1 MDGRRSFF
9 NRQIYLR
16 LLFDIDDCIGIGT
29 KYFFYLANER
39 VL

>member
-9 NRQIYLR
+9 NRQIYLM